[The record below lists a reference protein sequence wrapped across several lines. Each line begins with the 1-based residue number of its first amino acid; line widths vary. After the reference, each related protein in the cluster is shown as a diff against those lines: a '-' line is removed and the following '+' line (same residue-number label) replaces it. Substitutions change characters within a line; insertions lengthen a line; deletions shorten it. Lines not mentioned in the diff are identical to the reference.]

1 MTQAGKQ
8 SMNQLIIL
16 TILTFL
22 FPLALFPDKQ
32 KGNGPIDF
40 SKEQPVHP
48 YYETLGGNGSLNCK
62 EKQVCMSN
70 CTSSVYVYTSRG
82 KSLET
87 ARQGCITDCNRIVCL
102 PENKK

>member
-1 MTQAGKQ
+1 MSKVGKQ
-8 SMNQLIIL
+8 SMKQSTIL

-22 FPLALFPDKQ
+22 FPIVVFSDKQ
-32 KGNGPIDF
+32 KGNRPIDF

-62 EKQVCMSN
+62 EKQECMSN
-70 CTSSVYVYTSRG
+70 CTSSVYAYTNRG

-87 ARQGCITDCNRIVCL
+87 ARQGCIAECNRIVCL
-102 PENKK
+102 SENKK

>member
-1 MTQAGKQ
+1 MSNAGKQ
-8 SMNQLIIL
+8 PMKQSIIL

-22 FPLALFPDKQ
+22 LPLAVFSDKQ

-48 YYETLGGNGSLNCK
+48 CYETLGGNGSLNCK
-62 EKQVCMSN
+62 EKQECLSS
-70 CTSSVYVYTSRG
+70 CTSSVYVYTNRG

-87 ARQGCITDCNRIVCL
+87 ARQACITDCNRIVCL